1 MGAKDEFVN
10 LHIDASVFPPVPLMG
25 REAFARAIGIPVG
38 VLIGWCDRGYIPT
51 IAIGTYSLINV
62 ELIRKQCVSRE
73 FSL

>member
-10 LHIDASVFPPVPLMG
+10 LQSDAFVFPPVPLMG

-51 IAIGTYSLINV
+51 ITIGKYSLINV
-62 ELIRKQCVSRE
+62 ELIRKQCTNKE

>member
-10 LHIDASVFPPVPLMG
+10 LQSDAFVFPSVPLMG

-51 IAIGTYSLINV
+51 ITIGKYSLINV
-62 ELIRKQCVSRE
+62 ELIRKQCTNKE